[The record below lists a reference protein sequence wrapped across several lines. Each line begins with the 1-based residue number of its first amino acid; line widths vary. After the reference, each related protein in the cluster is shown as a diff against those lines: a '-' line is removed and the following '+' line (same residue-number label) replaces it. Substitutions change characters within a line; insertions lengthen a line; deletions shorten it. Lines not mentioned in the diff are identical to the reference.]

1 MNARQSVSQQDDS
14 NNDLL
19 SNAVKALGGL
29 KTIEDLKTLHV
40 VTLSPKENMPPIKM
54 FFDNGTFLP
63 SKVETIEDDPIHGDV
78 LIEVFFDDWRD
89 VEMVEGDH

>member
-1 MNARQSVSQQDDS
+1 
-14 NNDLL
+14 
-19 SNAVKALGGL
+19 
-29 KTIEDLKTLHV
+29 
-40 VTLSPKENMPPIKM
+40 M
-54 FFDNGTFLP
+54 FFVNSTYLP